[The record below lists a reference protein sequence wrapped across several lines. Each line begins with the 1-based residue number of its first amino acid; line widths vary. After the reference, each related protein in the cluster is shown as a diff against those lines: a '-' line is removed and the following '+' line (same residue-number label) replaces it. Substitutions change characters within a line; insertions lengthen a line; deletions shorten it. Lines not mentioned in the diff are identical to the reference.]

1 MKSISKNVIYNQLPR
16 LFKWPNSDS
25 LIASTYLL
33 LGSFQLFLV
42 KLVDM
47 IWITYDKVG
56 KPNSFGAVPEVAR
69 QSVIYDRMK
78 TLKF

>member
-1 MKSISKNVIYNQLPR
+1 M
-16 LFKWPNSDS
+16 
-25 LIASTYLL
+25 
-33 LGSFQLFLV
+33 

-78 TLKF
+78 TLKL